1 MVCANTVILF
11 LVWGLWERW
20 RETDAELVRRG
31 ERRKVER
38 EVQRRI
44 RKKSRKAKKSI
55 WRWWKTGSE
64 RKRKTGAKRIEGGAG
79 TEEG

>member
-1 MVCANTVILF
+1 M
-11 LVWGLWERW
+11 
-20 RETDAELVRRG
+20 
-31 ERRKVER
+31 ER

-44 RKKSRKAKKSI
+44 RKKSRKAKKSV